1 MRLVY
6 NMINVEDYQFN
17 YKYRYRFGVY
27 SKLGS
32 IAIKIGSNLFTI
44 VVITVTFI
52 FVTIAYLDPEM
63 NHYFIIIYGFYIL
76 FSLSV
81 YIMASIA
88 VVCVYFVTLIS
99 LYFKY
104 RFKQIMEN
112 IRIYEKSG
120 K

>member
-1 MRLVY
+1 
-6 NMINVEDYQFN
+6 MINVEEYQLS

-27 SKLGS
+27 TKLGS
-32 IAIKIGSNLFTI
+32 IAIKLGSNLFTI

-63 NHYFIIIYGFYIL
+63 NHHFIIIYGVYIL
-76 FSLSV
+76 LSLSS
-81 YIMASIA
+81 YAIASIGLISA
-88 VVCVYFVTLIS
+88 YFIAMTS

>member
-1 MRLVY
+1 
-6 NMINVEDYQFN
+6 MINLEEYQLS

-32 IAIKIGSNLFTI
+32 IAIKIGSNLFTL
-44 VVITVTFI
+44 VAITVTFI

-63 NHYFIIIYGFYIL
+63 NHYFMIMYVAYIL

-81 YIMASIA
+81 YVMASIA
-88 VVCVYFVTLIS
+88 VVCIYFITLIS

-104 RFKQIMEN
+104 RFKQILEN